1 MTFCVVVEYD
11 GRATIE
17 MITDL
22 DKSVD
27 EVTRSEV
34 VG

>member
-1 MTFCVVVEYD
+1 VALRLVVELS
-11 GRATIE
+11 GRAMIE

-27 EVTRSEV
+27 EVVRSEV
-34 VG
+34 VR

>member
-1 MTFCVVVEYD
+1 MALRLVVELS

-17 MITDL
+17 MIADL

-27 EVTRSEV
+27 EVARSKV